1 MTKKTNRSDV
11 DRLGDIRAEI
21 RALEAEEATLRDKL
35 LAAGQARV
43 TGDDWVATVETRE
56 RRGLDTKAVIAW
68 YGEQELGKFMRVTE
82 YTVVN
87 TKARGGA

>member
-1 MTKKTNRSDV
+1 MAKTNRSDV

-35 LAAGQARV
+35 LEGGQARV

-56 RRGLDTKAVIAW
+56 RRSLDTKAVVAW

-87 TKARGGA
+87 TKARGAA